1 MGHIGIIV
9 DWDGRN
15 YAACPSDDDIA
26 CVATGKSLQELK
38 DNMEAALAAH
48 AAGLLEDSLSIPT
61 ELQGKIEP
69 DYHLTARALLHHSGN
84 WITLRALS
92 HETGINQQQLSHYA
106 NGWRTPREDMQEK
119 IYNGIKSIGEKL
131 TSI

>member
-48 AAGLLEDSLSIPT
+48 AAGLLEDSLNLKKRSYSCLLVQRLYIIFFIFQSI
-61 ELQGKIEP
+61 
-69 DYHLTARALLHHSGN
+69 LH
-84 WITLRALS
+84 
-92 HETGINQQQLSHYA
+92 
-106 NGWRTPREDMQEK
+106 
-119 IYNGIKSIGEKL
+119 
-131 TSI
+131 